1 MLSFRRE
8 KTVNKHLDFPLF
20 STVSLLTAFGSV
32 MVYSGSVIVATKQG
46 FEPQHYF
53 IRQIIWI
60 AIGLFTGYVAY
71 RINYR
76 ILPKLAPFLL
86 GAAIILL
93 ISVLVINIGSPIKR
107 WIDLGFFDIQ
117 PSEIAKLVFL
127 IYLSSWLASRK
138 ESSRI
143 TKENIKNHF
152 IKDLLPFLLLL
163 SVVSFLILL
172 EPDLDTTIILG
183 ATSVLVYF
191 IAGNDLLHLLGSG
204 SIFMLIMTLFGIATQ
219 TASYR
224 LERFINWKDFW
235 VNSTIQDPYGAG
247 YQLKQILVAV
257 SSGGLMGVGFGES
270 RQKFHYLGDTA
281 FSDTIF
287 AIFAEEFGFL
297 GSVILISG
305 FFFLL
310 YRGFVIA
317 KRAPD
322 KLGFLLATS
331 ITIWIT
337 IQATLHIASN
347 VALIP
352 INGNTLPFISY
363 GGSSTIVNLT
373 AIGLLLNI
381 SRSNKDGKK
390 RVVSNRVKEV
400 RSKRRGQKS
409 SKLSQINPKKW
420 ITNIFD

>member
-20 STVSLLTAFGSV
+20 STVSLLTAFGAV

-53 IRQIIWI
+53 VRQIIWI
-60 AIGLFTGYVAY
+60 IIGLIGGYIAY

-76 ILPKLAPFLL
+76 ILPKFAPFLL
-86 GAAIILL
+86 GASIVLL
-93 ISVLVINIGSPIKR
+93 ITVLVVNIGSPIKR

-127 IYLSSWLASRK
+127 IYLSSWLAGRK
-138 ESSRI
+138 DTSRI
-143 TKENIKNHF
+143 TKENIKKHF
-152 IKDLLPFLLLL
+152 VQDLLPFLLLL

-204 SIFMLIMTLFGIATQ
+204 SIFVLIMSLFGIATQ

-257 SSGGLMGVGFGES
+257 SSGGLMGLGFGES

-287 AIFAEEFGFL
+287 AIFAEEFGFI

-305 FFFLL
+305 FFFVL

-331 ITIWIT
+331 ITIWLT

-363 GGSSTIVNLT
+363 GGSSTIVNLV
-373 AIGLLLNI
+373 AVGLLLNI
-381 SRSNKDGKK
+381 SRSNKEGKQ
-390 RVVSNRVKEV
+390 RPQSRTKEI
-400 RSKRRGQKS
+400 RSRRRGKQP
-409 SKLSQINPKKW
+409 SKLSQISPKKW
-420 ITNIFD
+420 IKTIFN

>member
-1 MLSFRRE
+1 MLSLRRE
-8 KTVNKHLDFPLF
+8 KAINKHLDFTLF
-20 STVSLLTAFGSV
+20 STVSLLTAFGTV
-32 MVYSGSVIVATKQG
+32 MVYSGSVIVASRQG

-53 IRQIIWI
+53 VRQVLWVL
-60 AIGLFTGYVAY
+60 IGLFTGYIAY

-76 ILPKLAPFLL
+76 ILPKLAPYLL
-86 GAAIILL
+86 SFSILL
-93 ISVLVINIGSPIKR
+93 LLVVLVLNWGSPIKR
-107 WIDLGFFDIQ
+107 WIDVGFFDIQ

-127 IYLSSWLASRK
+127 IYLSSWLAAKR
-138 ESSRI
+138 ESSRF
-143 TKENIKNHF
+143 TKENIKNH
-152 IKDLLPFLLLL
+152 ILKDLLPFLILL
-163 SVVSFLILL
+163 SVVSLLILL

-183 ATSVLVYF
+183 MTSFIVYF

-204 SIFMLIMTLFGIATQ
+204 SIMVLILSLFGIATQ

-224 LERFINWKDFW
+224 LERFVNWKDFW

-257 SSGGLMGVGFGES
+257 SSGGFMGVGFGAS

-287 AIFAEEFGFL
+287 AIFAEEFGFI
-297 GSVILISG
+297 GSVILISA
-305 FFFLL
+305 FIVVL

-317 KRAPD
+317 NKAPD
-322 KLGFLLATS
+322 KLGYLLAIS

-337 IQATLHIASN
+337 IQSSLHIASN
-347 VALIP
+347 VAIIP

-381 SRSNKDGKK
+381 SRSNKEIKQK
-390 RVVSNRVKEV
+390 PHSRVKEIKT
-400 RSKRRGQKS
+400 RRRGKKPS
-409 SKLSQINPKKW
+409 RLSQISPKQW
-420 ITNIFD
+420 IKNIFD

>member
-8 KTVNKHLDFPLF
+8 KTLNKHLDFPLF
-20 STVSLLTAFGSV
+20 ATVSLLTAFGSV

-60 AIGLFTGYVAY
+60 IIGLITGYIAY

-86 GAAIILL
+86 TFSILL
-93 ISVLVINIGSPIKR
+93 LIAVLVINFNSPIKR
-107 WIDLGFFDIQ
+107 WINLGFFDIQ

-127 IYLSSWLASRK
+127 IYLSSWLAKRK
-138 ESSRI
+138 ESSKL
-143 TKENIKNHF
+143 TTENLKKHF

-163 SVVSFLILL
+163 SGVSLLILL

-191 IAGNDLLHLLGSG
+191 IAGNDMIHLMGSG
-204 SIFMLIMTLFGIATQ
+204 SIFVLIMTLFGIATQ

-224 LERFINWKDFW
+224 LERFVNWKDFW

-257 SSGGLMGVGFGES
+257 SSGGLIGVGFGES

-287 AIFAEEFGFL
+287 AIFAEEFGFV
-297 GSVILISG
+297 GSLLLIIG
-305 FFFLL
+305 FFMLL
-310 YRGFVIA
+310 YRGFIIA

-381 SRSNKDGKK
+381 SRSNKEIKNRQHSRVYELKSRK
-390 RVVSNRVKEV
+390 RNTRQ
-400 RSKRRGQKS
+400 SKFS
-409 SKLSQINPKKW
+409 HINPKKW
-420 ITNIFD
+420 IRSLFD